1 MNKQYI
7 YPQNMRASATLWLWS
22 LKDFAIIVV
31 GALFSAMVLA
41 TTRILIPAVLTAAF
55 AFLSIRSD
63 ETTILD
69 FIKYAVRYFISTQQ
83 YYEWRLKGEQKKEKK
98 NSVQEFIGIETFTKR
113 GLKTKYGEL
122 VFFQIS
128 PTNISVL
135 SNENIQTKIWHLM
148 QVLSAYPNIE
158 ITCLDSCERFDDN
171 KTFMVDR
178 RNEESNPNVMDCLSK
193 DIDYLDNIQIEMSTA
208 RQFMFSVRFKKEK
221 DEQIFSQINKVEK
234 AIAEQGFEVKRMK
247 KEDIKRFLAIYF
259 GASMQGEL
267 IPDTDGGDCIE
278 EDIKKA
284 VA

>member
-1 MNKQYI
+1 MINLFK
-7 YPQNMRASATLWLWS
+7 RK
-22 LKDFAIIVV
+22 KD
-31 GALFSAMVLA
+31 
-41 TTRILIPAVLTAAF
+41 
-55 AFLSIRSD
+55 
-63 ETTILD
+63 
-69 FIKYAVRYFISTQQ
+69 
-83 YYEWRLKGEQKKEKK
+83 K

-171 KTFMVDR
+171 KSNMLELHK
-178 RNEESNPNVMDCLSK
+178 NEYNEKVQKCLSD